1 MVARK
6 HLDKNGTTKKD
17 CEPVVMFS
25 NKVCRGG
32 GIIKPLAV
40 KRHNKNLP
48 KHPRITELEDEIG
61 TLRLDTSANSKPI
74 EQNDITNMFESLRL
88 VSTSKPVEVVSS
100 KHYVRHQYEP
110 YYSSIPTPLTI
121 TTNLNQETLDLILE
135 TGLFNINDLISL
147 PKRLRTIL
155 CHIEEAND
163 DSEVS
168 DNIEDDNRST
178 TFFVDSYWL
187 IKFLDTII
195 TKIAKE
201 YRDIPN
207 PFDGNITFQP
217 GKTDFQKDKKGII
230 EQTHVLKDQVSLCEW
245 IITSLSGNSNGNNK
259 PPILCVRTLI
269 ANIRKVIALLETN
282 NQQWIE
288 FAINR
293 LATN

>member
-6 HLDKNGTTKKD
+6 HLDKNGTTN
-17 CEPVVMFS
+17 EPVMFS
-25 NKVCRGG
+25 KIYRGG

-40 KRHNKNLP
+40 KRHNKTLP
-48 KHPRITELEDEIG
+48 KHPRVTELEDEIE
-61 TLRLDTSANSKPI
+61 T
-74 EQNDITNMFESLRL
+74 LRL
-88 VSTSKPVEVVSS
+88 VSTSKPVKVVSS
-100 KHYVRHQYEP
+100 KHYVRHDYEP

-121 TTNLNQETLDLILE
+121 TTNLNQETLDTILE
-135 TGLFNINDLISL
+135 AGLFNINDLVSL

-155 CHIEEAND
+155 CHIEEPND
-163 DSEVS
+163 DSDYETS
-168 DNIEDDNRST
+168 DNQDENDLT

-187 IKFLDTII
+187 IKLLDTII

-217 GKTDFQKDKKGII
+217 GKTDFQTDKEGVI

-245 IITSLSGNSNGNNK
+245 IITSLSGNSNGNSK
-259 PPILCVRTLI
+259 PPVLCIKTLI

-288 FAINR
+288 FAIKR
-293 LATN
+293 LATNEQRIS